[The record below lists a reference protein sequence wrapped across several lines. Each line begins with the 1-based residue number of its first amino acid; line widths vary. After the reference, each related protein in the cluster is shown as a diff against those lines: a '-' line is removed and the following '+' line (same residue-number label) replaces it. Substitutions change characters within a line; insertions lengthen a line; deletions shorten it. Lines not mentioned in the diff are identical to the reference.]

1 MVKNSENY
9 DEKRNRAQGIHK
21 IIPIE
26 RVTGINLDQMKD
38 FILGREGRKIINIG
52 IIKIAEYFIKNMK
65 PLIKKFNKTFS
76 SGLSL
81 ATKL

>member
-38 FILGREGRKIINIG
+38 FILGRK
-52 IIKIAEYFIKNMK
+52 
-65 PLIKKFNKTFS
+65 
-76 SGLSL
+76 
-81 ATKL
+81 

>member
-1 MVKNSENY
+1 MVKNFENY

-38 FILGREGRKIINIG
+38 FILGREGRKIINREEWVDNSIQYN
-52 IIKIAEYFIKNMK
+52 IFKM
-65 PLIKKFNKTFS
+65 
-76 SGLSL
+76 
-81 ATKL
+81 